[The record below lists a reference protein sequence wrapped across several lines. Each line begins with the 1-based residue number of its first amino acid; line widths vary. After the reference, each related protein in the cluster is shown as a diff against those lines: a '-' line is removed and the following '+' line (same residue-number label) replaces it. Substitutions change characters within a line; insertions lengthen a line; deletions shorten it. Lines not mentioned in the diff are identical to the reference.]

1 MSGNTFGKIFKVT
14 TFGES
19 HGKALGCIIDG
30 CPPNLKI
37 DESDIQRDLDRRK
50 PGQSKYTT
58 QRKEDDKIEILSGVF
73 NGLTTGTPIALL
85 IYNKDHK
92 SKDYSE
98 IKNKFRPGH
107 ADFTY
112 QKKYGIR
119 DYRGA
124 GRSSARETVARV
136 AAGAI
141 AKKYLSKINKT
152 KIFGYVSQLG
162 EIKAESIKISDIE
175 KNPFFFPD
183 KKKILELE
191 EYLTGIRKAGD
202 SIGAKVTI
210 IGKNIPIGLG
220 EPVFDKLDAML
231 AQGMMSINAVKGVE
245 IGAGFDVINQR
256 KFELDEEAA
265 APEMTPEQ
273 ERQAAEMGE
282 IEVAM
287 MQKNLELMDTQAD
300 YMRPKG
306 ELFLKSFA
314 YKDKIVTLKKMGAGV
329 STPVVVYVDDGDGHQ
344 KLDVFLPPEHAERES
359 KKILKLRDKQEK
371 KLAKQEE
378 KQAAEME
385 RQQAEMERQQDEVQE
400 ASIEALQNADLDGV
414 VMLHDDDSISYLSF
428 EEASAA
434 LEIYKRLNNTNREAF
449 EKGLRLSE
457 DNAIDMIQFFQ
468 ERLND

>member
-1 MSGNTFGKIFKVT
+1 MNEIRN
-14 TFGES
+14 
-19 HGKALGCIIDG
+19 AID
-30 CPPNLKI
+30 L
-37 DESDIQRDLDRRK
+37 
-50 PGQSKYTT
+50 
-58 QRKEDDKIEILSGVF
+58 IE
-73 NGLTTGTPIALL
+73 NAP
-85 IYNKDHK
+85 
-92 SKDYSE
+92 
-98 IKNKFRPGH
+98 
-107 ADFTY
+107 
-112 QKKYGIR
+112 
-119 DYRGA
+119 
-124 GRSSARETVARV
+124 
-136 AAGAI
+136 
-141 AKKYLSKINKT
+141 
-152 KIFGYVSQLG
+152 
-162 EIKAESIKISDIE
+162 
-175 KNPFFFPD
+175 
-183 KKKILELE
+183 
-191 EYLTGIRKAGD
+191 
-202 SIGAKVTI
+202 AKVASTFI
-210 IGKNIPIGLG
+210 SSLLASRAI
-220 EPVFDKLDAML
+220 DK
-231 AQGMMSINAVKGVE
+231 
-245 IGAGFDVINQR
+245 INQR

-306 ELFLKSFA
+306 ELFVKSFA

-344 KLDVFLPPEHAERES
+344 KLDVFLTPEQAERES

-371 KLAKQEE
+371 KLAKQEA

-414 VMLHDDDSISYLSF
+414 VMLHEDDSISYLSF

-468 ERLND
+468 ERLNDQ

>member
-1 MSGNTFGKIFKVT
+1 MNEIRNAIDLIENAPPKVASTFI
-14 TFGES
+14 S
-19 HGKALGCIIDG
+19 SLLASRAID
-30 CPPNLKI
+30 K
-37 DESDIQRDLDRRK
+37 
-50 PGQSKYTT
+50 
-58 QRKEDDKIEILSGVF
+58 
-73 NGLTTGTPIALL
+73 
-85 IYNKDHK
+85 
-92 SKDYSE
+92 
-98 IKNKFRPGH
+98 
-107 ADFTY
+107 
-112 QKKYGIR
+112 
-119 DYRGA
+119 
-124 GRSSARETVARV
+124 
-136 AAGAI
+136 
-141 AKKYLSKINKT
+141 
-152 KIFGYVSQLG
+152 
-162 EIKAESIKISDIE
+162 
-175 KNPFFFPD
+175 
-183 KKKILELE
+183 
-191 EYLTGIRKAGD
+191 
-202 SIGAKVTI
+202 
-210 IGKNIPIGLG
+210 
-220 EPVFDKLDAML
+220 
-231 AQGMMSINAVKGVE
+231 
-245 IGAGFDVINQR
+245 INQR

-344 KLDVFLPPEHAERES
+344 KLDVFLTPEQAERES

-371 KLAKQEE
+371 KLAKQEA

-414 VMLHDDDSISYLSF
+414 VMLHEDDSISYLSF

-468 ERLND
+468 ERLNDQ

>member
-1 MSGNTFGKIFKVT
+1 MNEIRN
-14 TFGES
+14 
-19 HGKALGCIIDG
+19 AID
-30 CPPNLKI
+30 L
-37 DESDIQRDLDRRK
+37 
-50 PGQSKYTT
+50 
-58 QRKEDDKIEILSGVF
+58 IE
-73 NGLTTGTPIALL
+73 NAP
-85 IYNKDHK
+85 
-92 SKDYSE
+92 
-98 IKNKFRPGH
+98 
-107 ADFTY
+107 
-112 QKKYGIR
+112 
-119 DYRGA
+119 
-124 GRSSARETVARV
+124 
-136 AAGAI
+136 
-141 AKKYLSKINKT
+141 
-152 KIFGYVSQLG
+152 
-162 EIKAESIKISDIE
+162 
-175 KNPFFFPD
+175 
-183 KKKILELE
+183 
-191 EYLTGIRKAGD
+191 
-202 SIGAKVTI
+202 AKVASTFI
-210 IGKNIPIGLG
+210 SSLLASRAI
-220 EPVFDKLDAML
+220 DK
-231 AQGMMSINAVKGVE
+231 
-245 IGAGFDVINQR
+245 INQR

-344 KLDVFLPPEHAERES
+344 KLDVFLTPEQAERES

-371 KLAKQEE
+371 KLAKQEA

-414 VMLHDDDSISYLSF
+414 VMLHEDDSISYLSF

-468 ERLND
+468 ERLNDQ

>member
-1 MSGNTFGKIFKVT
+1 MNEIRN
-14 TFGES
+14 
-19 HGKALGCIIDG
+19 AID
-30 CPPNLKI
+30 L
-37 DESDIQRDLDRRK
+37 
-50 PGQSKYTT
+50 
-58 QRKEDDKIEILSGVF
+58 IE
-73 NGLTTGTPIALL
+73 NAP
-85 IYNKDHK
+85 
-92 SKDYSE
+92 
-98 IKNKFRPGH
+98 
-107 ADFTY
+107 
-112 QKKYGIR
+112 
-119 DYRGA
+119 
-124 GRSSARETVARV
+124 
-136 AAGAI
+136 
-141 AKKYLSKINKT
+141 
-152 KIFGYVSQLG
+152 
-162 EIKAESIKISDIE
+162 
-175 KNPFFFPD
+175 
-183 KKKILELE
+183 
-191 EYLTGIRKAGD
+191 
-202 SIGAKVTI
+202 AKVASTFI
-210 IGKNIPIGLG
+210 SSLLASRAI
-220 EPVFDKLDAML
+220 DK
-231 AQGMMSINAVKGVE
+231 
-245 IGAGFDVINQR
+245 INQR

-344 KLDVFLPPEHAERES
+344 KLDVFLTPEQAERES

-371 KLAKQEE
+371 KLAKQEA

-414 VMLHDDDSISYLSF
+414 VMLHEDDSISYLSF

-468 ERLND
+468 ERLNDH

>member
-1 MSGNTFGKIFKVT
+1 MNEIRN
-14 TFGES
+14 
-19 HGKALGCIIDG
+19 AID
-30 CPPNLKI
+30 L
-37 DESDIQRDLDRRK
+37 
-50 PGQSKYTT
+50 
-58 QRKEDDKIEILSGVF
+58 IE
-73 NGLTTGTPIALL
+73 NAP
-85 IYNKDHK
+85 
-92 SKDYSE
+92 
-98 IKNKFRPGH
+98 
-107 ADFTY
+107 
-112 QKKYGIR
+112 
-119 DYRGA
+119 
-124 GRSSARETVARV
+124 
-136 AAGAI
+136 
-141 AKKYLSKINKT
+141 
-152 KIFGYVSQLG
+152 
-162 EIKAESIKISDIE
+162 
-175 KNPFFFPD
+175 
-183 KKKILELE
+183 
-191 EYLTGIRKAGD
+191 
-202 SIGAKVTI
+202 AKVASTFI
-210 IGKNIPIGLG
+210 SSLLASRAI
-220 EPVFDKLDAML
+220 DK
-231 AQGMMSINAVKGVE
+231 
-245 IGAGFDVINQR
+245 INQR

-344 KLDVFLPPEHAERES
+344 KLDVFLTPEQAERES

-371 KLAKQEE
+371 KLAKQEA

-400 ASIEALQNADLDGV
+400 ASIEALQNADLAGV
-414 VMLHDDDSISYLSF
+414 VMLHEDDSISYLSF

-468 ERLND
+468 ERLNDQ

>member
-1 MSGNTFGKIFKVT
+1 MNEIRN
-14 TFGES
+14 
-19 HGKALGCIIDG
+19 AID
-30 CPPNLKI
+30 L
-37 DESDIQRDLDRRK
+37 
-50 PGQSKYTT
+50 
-58 QRKEDDKIEILSGVF
+58 IE
-73 NGLTTGTPIALL
+73 NAP
-85 IYNKDHK
+85 
-92 SKDYSE
+92 
-98 IKNKFRPGH
+98 
-107 ADFTY
+107 
-112 QKKYGIR
+112 
-119 DYRGA
+119 
-124 GRSSARETVARV
+124 
-136 AAGAI
+136 
-141 AKKYLSKINKT
+141 
-152 KIFGYVSQLG
+152 
-162 EIKAESIKISDIE
+162 
-175 KNPFFFPD
+175 
-183 KKKILELE
+183 
-191 EYLTGIRKAGD
+191 
-202 SIGAKVTI
+202 AKVASTFI
-210 IGKNIPIGLG
+210 SSLLASRAI
-220 EPVFDKLDAML
+220 DK
-231 AQGMMSINAVKGVE
+231 
-245 IGAGFDVINQR
+245 INQR

-344 KLDVFLPPEHAERES
+344 KLDVFLTPEQAERES
-359 KKILKLRDKQEK
+359 KKILKLRDKQER

-378 KQAAEME
+378 KQAAEMERQQAEME

-414 VMLHDDDSISYLSF
+414 VMLHEDDSISYLSF

-468 ERLND
+468 ERLNDH